1 MAGLPRIP
9 ARVSLLLDSHAL
21 LWHLLDDDALP
32 QRVKDRLEDPAERV
46 AVSVATQWELM
57 LKAGS
62 GKLRLP
68 DAPERFLFDVVEEA
82 GFRVLHIQPR
92 HAQALA
98 ELPQIHDDPFD
109 RMLVAQALVED
120 MTLVSGDEVMR
131 RYPVDTL
138 W

>member
-1 MAGLPRIP
+1 
-9 ARVSLLLDSHAL
+9 VNVLLDSHAL
-21 LWHLLDDDALP
+21 LWYLLDDDALP
-32 QRVKDRLEDPAERV
+32 RRMKDRIEDPGQRVTI
-46 AVSVATQWELM
+46 SVASQWELM
-57 LKAGS
+57 LKAGT

-82 GFRVLHIQPR
+82 GFRVLHVQPR

-98 ELPQIHDDPFD
+98 ELPQIHADPFD

-120 MTLVSGDEVMR
+120 LTLVTGDDVLH
-131 RYPVDTL
+131 RYPIATL